1 MTNKIYTIIN
11 GLCTCKKEARAKLL
25 EQILNNESEETLVAY
40 SEEKKQPKGFYPWKE
55 NDYIGLNVIDVII
68 SEYWD
73 ILENNPKYI
82 YAILNKI
89 SPQYLC
95 GLYMHL
101 RTAGKSLVKVM
112 QGKELTALYKYWD
125 GFKHPIS
132 SWRKYETDYHLE
144 FIHKITTTSS
154 LLGKCEEVIKQY
166 YTVPLRKDA
175 ANFEECDPYNK
186 QKLAM
191 CRNEH
196 GPYHA
201 ARVVLNLRMAI
212 KIIGRDNIIWPPSK
226 KPITA
231 KQIEL
236 VTLAM
241 CYHDSARLAER
252 HDFWDALSV
261 ANFTKDMLLAGYDPR
276 DVWFVASCLINKDN
290 ADLAQKNDIIK
301 LINFGDA
308 LEIMRVVE
316 TKPKPQS
323 KSNFDP
329 TRIFLHEKFKGNNNY
344 FYKHYHAYIHF
355 CACDHTVLNYK
366 SNSDMEVGKA
376 LREKQLGE
384 ANYDAIRS
392 SLALFER
399 FKIQEISRKIQR
411 RLEDNGV
418 DITLTSIVDIVK
430 KADVRCKQCAYKNI
444 SEIPMH
450 VYLMGKELIKKITD
464 KIYTDHLPEFQQLHI
479 KQNAKQNVS
488 SSSQSS
494 QSGFQEIL
502 EIFNGKISASRIVI
516 RTTYP
521 ENEQKHIDQH
531 VPYAQRQQQ
540 KFHFGKYN
548 TEWLIPGTIVRA
560 NQDNSVFKKGNLA
573 YVVCIA
579 EQRDVYMFNSINV
592 CSDTRLQSFNKG
604 ALYGDGWV
612 SGHSLKDEQAHFEKT
627 KVTGSEDFAT
637 KNKIWNEVLLY
648 PYPRVVG
655 IGVDVSDKGE
665 PINPKQCIEALCLA
679 VFYKSQSCSQI
690 MRDKLLYIGI
700 HSTKGIIEIHCGDL
714 IKACFSY
721 LCNDP
726 LCFFDDVFFKSASE
740 VRGDILRIFAKIAQ
754 EQKINI
760 SLMLNRIIH
769 NKQAD
774 IKQIAS
780 IFNIPE
786 YKINLYTKLSKAI
799 EAYHNLFLSSKSS
812 GRQRKKS
819 RAQISLLM
827 QRPKVNGVYISDADY
842 KVYINDLRIIAKSEV
857 KDISGILLA
866 IAGEDKHTEA
876 LNILLLETEKKDEP
890 YPYLLGKIYQA
901 DKDVDQLIISHL
913 KELAETVVPR
923 EENVTLLAKAI
934 IKKATNMPSIF
945 EGVAKQ
951 NLPILQRQL
960 IIELCRS
967 PKAEDQEMA
976 RSVAIKYKDQSAI
989 KIFLQQQG
997 WSEIYIAEF
1006 LRNNPSVDFVKNLQ
1020 NCNEKRLEDLKIR
1033 IDSIIAVITHLISK
1047 QKFDAN
1053 KFGFFVQNG
1062 SCCLCNVKT
1071 VASSSS
1077 SGLKKLGSF
1086 FSSEQ
1091 VNRFMLLVKHVDIN
1105 ALNICSAET
1114 VFTDLKNFLSTCCLE
1129 AVIKKIIDHFFP
1141 FLKSSSHG
1149 SGGNFFENLKIAI
1162 GGKHDAIKG
1171 YKQFCSIVSC
1181 LDLNCGQ
1188 SILDTI
1194 DCLYDFIRDNGSE
1207 QLLASCKEGALT
1219 LSNYLMDENA
1229 PIPSEVMRFRR
1240 PEAVVEP
1247 VMQSVAAVTL

>member
-1 MTNKIYTIIN
+1 MTSKIYTIIN
-11 GLCTCKKEARAKLL
+11 ELYTCEKEARAKLL
-25 EQILNNESEETLVAY
+25 KKILDNESEETLVTY
-40 SEEKKQPKGFYPWKE
+40 SEEKNQPKEFYPWKE
-55 NDYIGLNVIDVII
+55 NDYIGLNAIDVII

-73 ILENNPKYI
+73 VLENNPKYI

-95 GLYMHL
+95 GLYVRL
-101 RTAGKSLVKVM
+101 RTAGKSLGKVM
-112 QGKELTALYKYWD
+112 QGKELVALYDYWD
-125 GFKHPIS
+125 GFKHPLS
-132 SWRKYETDYHLE
+132 SWRKLETEDHLE

-154 LLGKCEEVIKQY
+154 LLEKCEEVIKQY

-175 ANFEECDPYNK
+175 ANFAECDPYNK

-201 ARVVLNLRMAI
+201 ARAVLNLRMAI
-212 KIIGRDNIIWPPSK
+212 KVIGKNKIIWPPSK

-261 ANFTKDMLLAGYDPR
+261 ANFTKDMLLAGYNPK

-290 ADLAQKNDIIK
+290 ADLAKKNDIIK

-308 LEIMRVVE
+308 LEIIRVVE
-316 TKPKPQS
+316 TKPNPKS

-366 SNSDMEVGKA
+366 SNSGVEVGKV
-376 LREKQLGE
+376 LREKQLAE
-384 ANYDAIRS
+384 TNFNAISS

-418 DITLTSIVDIVK
+418 DITLDSIVDIVK

-444 SEIPMH
+444 SEIPMY

-464 KIYTDHLPEFQQLHI
+464 KIYIDHLPEFQQLHI
-479 KQNAKQNVS
+479 KQNVKQNIS

-502 EIFNGKISASRIVI
+502 EIFNGKISSSRIVI
-516 RTTYP
+516 RTTYS

-548 TEWLIPGTIVRA
+548 TEWLIPGTIIRA
-560 NQDNSVFKKGNLA
+560 NQDNTIFKKGNLA

-655 IGVDVSDKGE
+655 IAVDVSDKGE

-679 VFYKSQSCSQI
+679 VFYKSQSCPQI

-700 HSTKGIIEIHCGDL
+700 HSTKGIIEIHCSDL

-760 SLMLNRIIH
+760 SLMLHRIINH
-769 NKQAD
+769 KHAD
-774 IKQIAS
+774 IKQITT
-780 IFNIPE
+780 IFNIPD
-786 YKINLYTKLSKAI
+786 YKINLYTKLPKAI
-799 EAYHNLFLSSKSS
+799 EASHNLFLSPKSS
-812 GRQRKKS
+812 GGQRDKC
-819 RAQISLLM
+819 RTQISLLM
-827 QRPKVNGVYISDADY
+827 QRPKVNDIDISDADY
-842 KVYINDLRIIAKSEV
+842 KNYIKDLLIIAKSEV
-857 KDISGILLA
+857 KDISCILLT

-876 LNILLLETEKKDEP
+876 LNILLLETDKKDEP
-890 YPYLLGKIYQA
+890 YSYLLGKIYQV
-901 DKDVDQLIISHL
+901 DKDVDQLIILHL
-913 KELAETVVPR
+913 KKLVKTAVPR
-923 EENVTLLAKAI
+923 EENITLLAKAI
-934 IKKATNMPSIF
+934 IKKATNMSSIF
-945 EGVAKQ
+945 EEVAKQ

-960 IIELCRS
+960 IIELCKS
-967 PKAEDQEMA
+967 AKVEDQEMA
-976 RSVAIKYKDQSAI
+976 RYAAIKYKDQSALR
-989 KIFLQQQG
+989 IFLQQQG

-1006 LRNNPSVDFVKNLQ
+1006 LRNNPSVDFVKNLK
-1020 NCNEKRLEDLKIR
+1020 NCNEKRLEDFKIR

-1053 KFGFFVQNG
+1053 KFSFFVQNS

-1071 VASSSS
+1071 VSSS
-1077 SGLKKLGSF
+1077 SGSELKKLGSF
-1086 FSSEQ
+1086 FSREQ
-1091 VNRFMLLVKHVDIN
+1091 VNRFRELVKHIDIN
-1105 ALNICSAET
+1105 ALNVHSAET
-1114 VFTDLKNFLSTCCLE
+1114 LFIELKNFLGICCLE
-1129 AVIKKIIDHFFP
+1129 AIINKIVEHFFP
-1141 FLKSSSHG
+1141 FLKSSSH
-1149 SGGNFFENLKIAI
+1149 SGGVNFFENLKIAI
-1162 GGKHDAIKG
+1162 GDKHDGMKG
-1171 YKQFCSIVSC
+1171 YKQFCNIINC
-1181 LDLNCGQ
+1181 FDLDCGQ

-1194 DCLYDFIRDNGSE
+1194 DSLYDFIRDNGSD
-1207 QLLASCKEGALT
+1207 QLLASCKDGVPT

-1229 PIPSEVMRFRR
+1229 PIPSEVIRFHK
-1240 PEAVVEP
+1240 PEQVVDP
-1247 VMQSVAAVTL
+1247 IIHSVTAVTL